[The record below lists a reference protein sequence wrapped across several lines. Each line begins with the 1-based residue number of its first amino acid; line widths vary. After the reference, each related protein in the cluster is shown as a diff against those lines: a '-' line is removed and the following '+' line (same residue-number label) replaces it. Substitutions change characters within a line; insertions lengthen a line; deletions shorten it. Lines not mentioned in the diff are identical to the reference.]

1 MTLKEYFEKLPRGA
15 KVKMAKELKIT
26 KTWLSLVLNNKF
38 NPSPQLAMAIQEYTR
53 EAVKAKDLRPDIWG
67 KK

>member
-1 MTLKEYFEKLPRGA
+1 
-15 KVKMAKELKIT
+15 MAKELKIT

-38 NPSPQLAMAIQEYTR
+38 KPSPVLAMAIQEYTR

>member
-26 KTWLSLVLNNKF
+26 KTWLSLVLNNKLQ
-38 NPSPQLAMAIQEYTR
+38 PSPQLAMAIQEYTR